1 LNPLENEVADMELA
15 RAHVALVVTPQ
26 RQLVLGASQ
35 QRHIACLVEL
45 VDRVLKRDLISFSVV
60 CRGLS

>member
-1 LNPLENEVADMELA
+1 MELA